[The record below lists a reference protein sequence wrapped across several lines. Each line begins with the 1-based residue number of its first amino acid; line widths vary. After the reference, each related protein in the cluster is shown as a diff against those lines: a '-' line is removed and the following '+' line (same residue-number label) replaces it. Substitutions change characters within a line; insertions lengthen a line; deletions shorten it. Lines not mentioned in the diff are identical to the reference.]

1 VEFATI
7 KVNVLYHYSSLFRLR
22 ASGWLVTNL
31 GFMVV
36 HLEHEMPKIL
46 IFLNMLAC
54 QVTPKN
60 NDKTSKG
67 QLKMLFAY
75 ITMESGLVSKDFWN
89 IDIKVMT
96 LKHHFI
102 QT

>member
-1 VEFATI
+1 
-7 KVNVLYHYSSLFRLR
+7 
-22 ASGWLVTNL
+22 
-31 GFMVV
+31 
-36 HLEHEMPKIL
+36 
-46 IFLNMLAC
+46 MLAC